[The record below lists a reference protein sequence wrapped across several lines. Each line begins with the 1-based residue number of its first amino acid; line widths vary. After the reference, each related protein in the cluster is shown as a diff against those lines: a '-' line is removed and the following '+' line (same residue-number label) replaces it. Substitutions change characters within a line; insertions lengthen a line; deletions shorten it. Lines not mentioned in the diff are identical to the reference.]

1 MKEINKITNID
12 PIEKKGTE
20 IINTLYSTAFEN
32 LSEPII
38 VTYKSNILICNTA
51 FRILFGYKSP
61 EEIIDRSLLDFI
73 SPTHREKL
81 FDVIFRDPKIEE
93 NFIDFETK
101 GIKKC
106 NTQFDIELKVKYAE
120 HESEIYE
127 IISIKDLSE
136 KKLVKDQI
144 NKLSRIVD
152 QSSSMIM
159 ITDPNGMIEYTNP
172 KFSEVTGF
180 ECEEVYGQ
188 KTNFLKSG
196 YHTDED
202 YREMWARIS
211 EGKDWHGEFKNK
223 KKNGDYYWEHCV
235 ITPIKNDNGEIQH
248 ILAIKDDITNSK
260 EMEFELKRALDTAE
274 EASKLKSNLLSNMS
288 HELRTPLTG
297 IIGFSSLLRDE
308 LIEED
313 HIEIVDKILKS
324 GKRLLVTLNSV
335 LNLSEIESGTFPI
348 TLSECNLASFTR
360 YLLVNYDKMAAEKN
374 LNFCFDVIDEE
385 INVMIDETLFKQ
397 ILMHITDNALKFTN
411 EGSITIQISSERNEL
426 NEVNG
431 IVKIID
437 TGIGID
443 SSDQQK
449 IFREFRQISEG
460 IRRNFEGNGLGLAV
474 AKKMA
479 LLMKGDIKVNSK
491 INVGSEFSI
500 ILPGVSSIPN
510 LTTKAFRFNREIS
523 KKTAPPKERPL
534 PRVLSVEDN
543 PLNNELVNL
552 FLRKVCNV
560 DTALN
565 YDQAIE
571 KIKTNMYET
580 VLIDINL
587 GAGPTGLDL
596 ANEIKKIEHYRKVPL
611 IALTGYAL
619 LHDDKKLMGEGFDHY
634 LSKPYEREDLINL
647 VLKVIN
653 Y

>member
-12 PIEKKGTE
+12 PIDKKGTE

-51 FRILFGYKSP
+51 FRILFGYKSS

-81 FDVIFRDPKIEE
+81 YDVIFRDPKIEE

-106 NTQFDIELKVKYAE
+106 STEFDIELKVKYAE
-120 HESEIYE
+120 HETEIYE

-180 ECEEVYGQ
+180 DPEEVFGQ

-202 YREMWARIS
+202 YKEMWERIS
-211 EGKDWHGEFKNK
+211 EGKDWRGEFKNK

-235 ITPIKNDNGEIQH
+235 ITPIKNDNGDIQH

-374 LNFCFDVIDEE
+374 LNFNFDVIDEE

-571 KIKTNMYET
+571 KIKSNMYET

>member
-38 VTYKSNILICNTA
+38 VTYKGNILICNTA
-51 FRILFGYKSP
+51 FRILFGYKSS
-61 EEIIDRSLLDFI
+61 EEIVNHSLLEFI
-73 SPTHREKL
+73 APTHREKL

-101 GIKKC
+101 GVKKC
-106 NTQFDIELKVKYAE
+106 ETQFDIELKVKYAE

-136 KKLVKDQI
+136 KILVKDQI

-159 ITDPNGMIEYTNP
+159 ITDPKGMIEYTNP

-180 ECEEVYGQ
+180 DFEEVYGQ

-202 YREMWARIS
+202 YKEMWERIS

-235 ITPIKNDNGEIQH
+235 ITPIKNDNGDIQH
-248 ILAIKDDITNSK
+248 ILAIKDDITNNK
-260 EMEFELKRALDTAE
+260 EMEFELKRALDSAE

-360 YLLVNYDKMAAEKN
+360 YLLVNYDKTAAEKN
-374 LNFCFDVIDEE
+374 LNFSFDVVDEE

-411 EGSITIQISSERNEL
+411 DGSITIQISSERNEL
-426 NEVNG
+426 NEVYG
-431 IVKIID
+431 VVKIVD

-479 LLMKGDIKVNSK
+479 LLMKGDIKVKSQ
-491 INVGSEFSI
+491 INIGSEFSI
-500 ILPGVSSIPN
+500 ILPGVSTQPN

-523 KKTAPPKERPL
+523 KKTAPPKVRPL
-534 PRVLSVEDN
+534 PRILSVEDN

-565 YDQAIE
+565 YEEALE
-571 KIKTNMYET
+571 KVKVNKYET

-587 GAGPTGLDL
+587 GAGPTGIDL
-596 ANEIKKIEHYRKVPL
+596 ANEIKKFEEYRKVPL

>member
-51 FRILFGYKSP
+51 FRILFGCKSS
-61 EEIIDRSLLDFI
+61 EQIVDHSFLDFI
-73 SPTHREKL
+73 APTHTDKL
-81 FDVIFRDPKIEE
+81 FEIIFRDPKIEE

-101 GIKKC
+101 GVKKC
-106 NTQFDIELKVKYAE
+106 GTQFDIELKVKYAE
-120 HESEIYE
+120 HESETYE

-159 ITDPNGMIEYTNP
+159 ITDPHGMIEYTNP

-180 ECEEVYGQ
+180 DFEEVYGQ

-202 YREMWARIS
+202 YKEMWARIS

-223 KKNGDYYWEHCV
+223 KKNGEYYWEHCV
-235 ITPIKNDNGEIQH
+235 ITPIKNDNGDIQH
-248 ILAIKDDITNSK
+248 ILAIKDDITNNK

-374 LNFCFDVIDEE
+374 LSFSFEVVDEE
-385 INVMIDETLFKQ
+385 VNVMIDETLFKQ

-411 EGSITIQISSERNEL
+411 EGSITIHITSERNEL
-426 NEVNG
+426 NEQYGV
-431 IVKIID
+431 VKIID

-479 LLMKGDIKVNSK
+479 LLMKGDI
-491 INVGSEFSI
+491 NVKSQLNQGSEFSI
-500 ILPGVSSIPN
+500 ILPGVSTIPN
-510 LTTKAFRFNREIS
+510 LTTKSFRFNREIS
-523 KKTAPPKERPL
+523 KITAPKKERPL
-534 PRVLSVEDN
+534 PTVLSVEDN

-552 FLRKVCNV
+552 FLRKVCKV

-565 YDQAIE
+565 YDEALE
-571 KIKTNMYET
+571 KVKSNIYDT

-587 GAGPTGLDL
+587 GAGPTGIDL
-596 ANEIKKIEHYRKVPL
+596 ANEIKKIEAYRKIPL

-619 LHDDKKLMGEGFDHY
+619 LNDDKKIMGEGFDHY
-634 LSKPYEREDLINL
+634 LSKPYEREDLVNL